1 MAAETRRKAPRKRK
15 ARRKRRRQRRRQRR
29 PVDRTRLWALVVLAV
44 IIIFGIVATIAFD
57 DRHWHAFDDAGNVAY
72 ERGNYEYAARM
83 YGEALQ
89 IAQDL
94 EDARLVAAS
103 QQALSRAYAAQ
114 EHGR

>member
-15 ARRKRRRQRRRQRR
+15 ARRKRRRQRR
-29 PVDRTRLWALVVLAV
+29 PADRTRLWALVVLAI

-72 ERGNYEYAARM
+72 ERGNYKYAARM

-103 QQALSRAYAAQ
+103 QQALSRVYAAQ
-114 EHGR
+114 ERGR

>member
-15 ARRKRRRQRRRQRR
+15 ARRKRRRQRR

-89 IAQDL
+89 FAQDL
-94 EDARLVAAS
+94 EDARLVAAC

-114 EHGR
+114 ERGR

>member
-15 ARRKRRRQRRRQRR
+15 ARRKRRRQRR
-29 PVDRTRLWALVVLAV
+29 PADRTRLWALVVLAV
-44 IIIFGIVATIAFD
+44 IIVSGIVTTIAFD

-72 ERGNYEYAARM
+72 ERGNYKYAARM

-103 QQALSRAYAAQ
+103 QQALSRSYAAQ
-114 EHGR
+114 ERGR

>member
-15 ARRKRRRQRRRQRR
+15 ARRKRRRQRR
-29 PVDRTRLWALVVLAV
+29 PADRTRLWALVVLAV
-44 IIIFGIVATIAFD
+44 IIVSGIVTTIAFD

-72 ERGNYEYAARM
+72 ERGNYKYAARM

-114 EHGR
+114 ERGR

>member
-15 ARRKRRRQRRRQRR
+15 ARRKRRRQRR
-29 PVDRTRLWALVVLAV
+29 PADRTRLWALVVRAV
-44 IIIFGIVATIAFD
+44 IIVSGIVATIAFD

-72 ERGNYEYAARM
+72 ERGNYKYAARM

-114 EHGR
+114 ERGR

>member
-15 ARRKRRRQRRRQRR
+15 ARRKRRRQRR

-89 IAQDL
+89 ISQDL

-114 EHGR
+114 ERGR

>member
-15 ARRKRRRQRRRQRR
+15 ARRKRRRQRR

-114 EHGR
+114 ERGR

>member
-15 ARRKRRRQRRRQRR
+15 ARRKRRRQRR
-29 PVDRTRLWALVVLAV
+29 PADRTRLWALVVLAV
-44 IIIFGIVATIAFD
+44 IIVSGIVAMVAFD

-72 ERGNYEYAARM
+72 ERGNYKYAARM

-114 EHGR
+114 ERGR

>member
-15 ARRKRRRQRRRQRR
+15 ARRKRRRQRR
-29 PVDRTRLWALVVLAV
+29 PADRTRLWALVVLAV

-114 EHGR
+114 ERGR